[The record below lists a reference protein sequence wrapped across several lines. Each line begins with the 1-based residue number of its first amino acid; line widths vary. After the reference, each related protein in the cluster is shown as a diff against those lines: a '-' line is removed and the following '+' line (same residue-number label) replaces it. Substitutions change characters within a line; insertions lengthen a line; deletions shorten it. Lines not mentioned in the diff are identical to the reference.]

1 MDHHGPAA
9 SPILRSHVQGW
20 GTKLFTDG
28 LHFTVEGNQHAFEAI
43 MAVVNATYP
52 ELA

>member
-1 MDHHGPAA
+1 MCPPA
-9 SPILRSHVQGW
+9 SLIPRSHVQGW
-20 GTKLFTDG
+20 GTKLFNDG